1 MRLLRQ
7 ILAKGELAMK
17 PLLELHLRDEPEKPS
32 VPNPLKQ
39 EQEGEESRPFVA
51 SKRLNRMARKVA
63 HRAAVD
69 AGRSSSGLFS
79 K

>member
-1 MRLLRQ
+1 
-7 ILAKGELAMK
+7 MK
-17 PLLELHLRDEPEKPS
+17 PLLELHLRDEPEKAKAPDL
-32 VPNPLKQ
+32 PKQ
-39 EQEGEESRPFVA
+39 EVEESMPLA
-51 SKRLNRMARKVA
+51 PSKKLNRMARRAA

>member
-1 MRLLRQ
+1 
-7 ILAKGELAMK
+7 MK
-17 PLLELHLRDEPEKPS
+17 PLVELHLRDDSEKAATPS
-32 VPNPLKQ
+32 PPK
-39 EQEGEESRPFVA
+39 QEGEESKPLVP
-51 SKRLNRMARKVA
+51 SKKLNRMARKAA